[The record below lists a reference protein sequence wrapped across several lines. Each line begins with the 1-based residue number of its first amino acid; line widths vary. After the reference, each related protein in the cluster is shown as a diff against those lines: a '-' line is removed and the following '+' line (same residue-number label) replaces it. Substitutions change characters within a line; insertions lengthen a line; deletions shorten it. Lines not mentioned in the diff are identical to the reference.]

1 MSNLSQAYRDYPVN
15 LHHIIPID
23 FHTVDSVPE
32 SHEWPHSDCLGP
44 VIDEISIPII
54 DLTDSN
60 AEKLVG
66 HASENW
72 GIFQVT
78 NHGVGLSMLRDVECE
93 ARRLFSLP
101 VEEKLK
107 VLRSPEGATGY
118 GAARISPFFSKFM
131 WHEGFTII
139 GSSSLDDAKQLWPHD
154 YKRFW

>member
-1 MSNLSQAYRDYPVN
+1 MNLQ
-15 LHHIIPID
+15 HIIPID

-32 SHEWPHSDCLGP
+32 SHEWPHSGCLGP
-44 VIDEISIPII
+44 VIHEISIPVI

-60 AEKLVG
+60 AEELVG

-72 GIFQVT
+72 GIFQVV
-78 NHGVGLSMLRDVECE
+78 NHGVGLSLVRDVECE

-131 WHEGFTII
+131 WHEGFTIM
-139 GSSSLDDAKQLWPHD
+139 GSSLDHAKQLWPHD
-154 YKRFW
+154 YQRFW